1 MEVIFDKKERKQ
13 KTGIKVM
20 SFSFFILSILN
31 INSTTLALSRCRVG
45 LFLCLC
51 VYLMYLLYTRQ
62 IKRSWITKWVILWFA
77 YAVFEMINTMLYD
90 ELYMKQC
97 VALFIEIILIF
108 LISNEHYNAKE
119 IKTVFYSVILTATIF
134 SIILIFYGYA
144 YSGFAGRRSIKIQG
158 HEAIDPNFIAAFIVM
173 GCMLTYVKILY
184 QWQAK
189 IRNLFQIVWI
199 GCFIL
204 QTTAILLTSSRGA
217 LVAMAVG
224 IIWGYITYLK
234 GISVK
239 RKIIWIMLSFL
250 LLFIGIRFLL
260 LVIPQSQIV
269 RLFSFRSY
277 AGGGGRITLWKNS
290 LEVISNSPLFGFGYA
305 SSQAKYRL
313 INIENS
319 FAHNTYLI
327 IFETYGLIG
336 GILYLSSYGIITY
349 KLWRMKKELLMAF
362 WVTSCSAIFF
372 LGGLGAL
379 IEVLPLLLM
388 LVYTKFMDEG
398 GRREQV
404 FL

>member
-1 MEVIFDKKERKQ
+1 M
-13 KTGIKVM
+13 
-20 SFSFFILSILN
+20 
-31 INSTTLALSRCRVG
+31 
-45 LFLCLC
+45 
-51 VYLMYLLYTRQ
+51 
-62 IKRSWITKWVILWFA
+62 
-77 YAVFEMINTMLYD
+77 
-90 ELYMKQC
+90 
-97 VALFIEIILIF
+97 
-108 LISNEHYNAKE
+108 
-119 IKTVFYSVILTATIF
+119 
-134 SIILIFYGYA
+134 
-144 YSGFAGRRSIKIQG
+144 
-158 HEAIDPNFIAAFIVM
+158 
-173 GCMLTYVKILY
+173 
-184 QWQAK
+184 
-189 IRNLFQIVWI
+189 
-199 GCFIL
+199 
-204 QTTAILLTSSRGA
+204 
-217 LVAMAVG
+217 
-224 IIWGYITYLK
+224 
-234 GISVK
+234 
-239 RKIIWIMLSFL
+239 
-250 LLFIGIRFLL
+250 
-260 LVIPQSQIV
+260 

-305 SSQAKYRL
+305 SAQAKYRL

-388 LVYTKFMDEG
+388 LVYTKFIDEG